1 MNFNDIFASP
11 DTMLEHRTWVEPN
24 RLTDAL
30 DLGWVD
36 YSEEFETRVEKFF
49 VVGANWI
56 CTDTRVGLAVYT
68 FDGVPVA
75 VSAQPARKSS
85 EDIKF
90 VTVEAAKK
98 VREFMLSLNAPTLS
112 VVDDISEPIASG
124 WFEHQPPY
132 F

>member
-98 VREFMLSLNAPTLS
+98 VREFILSLNVPTLS
-112 VVDDISEPIASG
+112 VVTDMSEPLDNG
-124 WFEHQPPY
+124 WFEHRPPHY
-132 F
+132 